1 MKLSFSKCLIELT
14 KTSQLVFELLS
25 KDASKEEIVRKAT

>member
-1 MKLSFSKCLIELT
+1 MFNRINKNIVR
-14 KTSQLVFELLS
+14 SQLVFELLS